1 MTTTQ
6 NKIQNVS
13 CISVQAGALEYWS
26 DGVLGNGL
34 GPALHN
40 SRAPSL
46 RFSCIGGEGGI
57 RTPVP
62 DFSGKRFSRPPRETT
77 LPPLRAE
84 WSNGVM
90 VYWIN
95 RRSPNATAAPVNC
108 IRSLIGCFQISRSGS
123 HLSQHPIAPP
133 LHHSILLLAGREGL
147 EPPTDGFGDRYS
159 TN

>member
-1 MTTTQ
+1 
-6 NKIQNVS
+6 
-13 CISVQAGALEYWS
+13 
-26 DGVLGNGL
+26 
-34 GPALHN
+34 
-40 SRAPSL
+40 
-46 RFSCIGGEGGI
+46 
-57 RTPVP
+57 
-62 DFSGKRFSRPPRETT
+62 
-77 LPPLRAE
+77 
-84 WSNGVM
+84 M

-159 TN
+159 TNGATALKPASAFYILSDNNGSGRDFPGSSVVLSPANPAGPPPLDRRRSCGRPRAGAITLITTDTLSPGITISTPCARVTVPVTSVVRK